1 MTYLEDILL
10 EPMVSEKGW
19 KLQEENKYVFKIH
32 HKANKVQVKRAV
44 ETLFKVRVTKV
55 WVMNRL
61 GKPRRRK
68 IWQAGRTQGW
78 KKAIVQLAK
87 DNRIEIYSK

>member
-1 MTYLEDILL
+1 MAYLEDVLL

-19 KLQEENKYVFKIH
+19 KLQEENKYVFKVH
-32 HKANKVQVKRAV
+32 PDANKVQVKRAV
-44 ETLFKVRVTKV
+44 ETLFKVKVTKV
-55 WVMNRL
+55 WMMNRL

-68 IWQAGRTQGW
+68 FWQSGRTNDW

-87 DNRIEIYSK
+87 ENRLEIYK